1 MYLLLSKK
9 KKNLKALHE
18 MPLLLIAVKA
28 QMMDTYQPYI
38 TEQAT
43 LHGSIKMSFKKNFS
57 GFYFTV
63 ELFSV
68 QVLTK
73 FSLGL

>member
-1 MYLLLSKK
+1 MYLLLSKKK

-18 MPLLLIAVKA
+18 MPLTAVKA

>member
-1 MYLLLSKK
+1 
-9 KKNLKALHE
+9 

-43 LHGSIKMSFKKNFS
+43 LHGSIKMSFKKKLFRILFHS
-57 GFYFTV
+57 GII
-63 ELFSV
+63 
-68 QVLTK
+68 
-73 FSLGL
+73 